1 MPYLYKISH
10 IQCRGSAG
18 CIYIENMFK
27 SFILVDHSDLCNI
40 VTVKEIGKK
49 SIKTIKWNKNERS
62 VCSFTFAHAEEMSC
76 LSLCVIYMGKWID
89 MFVSKFNFKT

>member
-1 MPYLYKISH
+1 MPYLYKMSL

-49 SIKTIKWNKNERS
+49 SIKTIKWNKMKEVFAVLLCPCRRNVLS
-62 VCSFTFAHAEEMSC
+62 VMCSLYGKINRYVC
-76 LSLCVIYMGKWID
+76 LQI
-89 MFVSKFNFKT
+89 

>member
-1 MPYLYKISH
+1 MPYLYKMSH

-49 SIKTIKWNKNERS
+49 SIKTIKWNKMKE
-62 VCSFTFAHAEEMSC
+62 VFAVLLCPCRRNMSC
-76 LSLCVIYMGKWID
+76 LSLCVHYMEKWID